1 MGLEFPWLKGAGRS
15 IIEKGMSRS
24 DSSPCVLREK
34 TRHHS
39 VDASADGVEESRYQ
53 AAMCGFRG
61 GDWNDGSTNE
71 RVSDRNNAAN
81 VNTNRNNN
89 NGARFANTTF
99 L

>member
-1 MGLEFPWLKGAGRS
+1 
-15 IIEKGMSRS
+15 
-24 DSSPCVLREK
+24 LREK

-39 VDASADGVEESRYQ
+39 ADASADGAGKSRCQ
-53 AAMCGFRG
+53 AVKCGLRG

-89 NGARFANTTF
+89 NGARFAKTTF